1 MKWFIKSIYKYA
13 KFSGR
18 AQRKEFWMY
27 TLFYI
32 IFGTILWYIDTTHS
46 VNIGNDKYGIL
57 FLFYNLVLLLPTLGV
72 SVRRLH
78 DVDESGWMLLLFVI
92 PVIGFLWLLVLFLTT
107 GSKKDNKYGKSPLL
121 VNSLD

>member
-32 IFGTILWYIDTTHS
+32 IFGTILWHIDTTHS
-46 VNIGNDKYGIL
+46 VNIGDSKYSIL
-57 FLFYNLVLLLPTLGV
+57 FLFYNIVLLLPTLAV

-107 GSKKDNKYGKSPLL
+107 SSKKDNKHGKSPLL
-121 VNSLD
+121 ISS

>member
-32 IFGTILWYIDTTHS
+32 IFGTILWHIDGTHS
-46 VNIGNDKYGIL
+46 VNIGDYKYGIL
-57 FLFYNLVLLLPTLGV
+57 FLFYNIVLLLPTLAV

-92 PVIGFLWLLVLFLTT
+92 PLIGFLWLLVLFLTT
-107 GSKKDNKYGKSPLL
+107 SSKKDNKHGKSPLL
-121 VNSLD
+121 ISS

>member
-27 TLFYI
+27 TLFHI
-32 IFGTILWYIDTTHS
+32 IFGTILWYTDTTER
-46 VNIGNDKYGIL
+46 VIIGNYKYGVL
-57 FLFYNLVLLLPTLGV
+57 FLFYNLVLLLPTLAV

-78 DVDESGWMLLLFVI
+78 DVGESGWMLLLFVI
-92 PVIGFLWLLVLFLTT
+92 PLIGFLWLLILFLTIS
-107 GSKKDNKYGKSPLL
+107 SKKDNKYGKSQVLI
-121 VNSLD
+121 SS